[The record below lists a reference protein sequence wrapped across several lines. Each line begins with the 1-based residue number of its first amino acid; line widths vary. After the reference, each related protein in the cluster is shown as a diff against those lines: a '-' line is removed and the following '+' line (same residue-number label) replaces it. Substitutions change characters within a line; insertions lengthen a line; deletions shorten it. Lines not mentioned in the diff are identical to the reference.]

1 MPTTRADFFPSF
13 DGMADDW
20 ELKALERRIESLE
33 RGSER
38 DRERVREEKDQAR
51 EDKRQRSERWGYVSA
66 AAFWTLY
73 VIAMTTY
80 VVLAATGNL
89 HHH

>member
-1 MPTTRADFFPSF
+1 MPTTRAEFFPSL
-13 DGMADDW
+13 DRMVEAW
-20 ELKALERRIESLE
+20 ELKALERLIESLE

-51 EDKRQRSERWGYVSA
+51 EDKRRRSERLSFVSA
-66 AAFWTLY
+66 AVFWTLY

-80 VVLAATGNL
+80 VVLAATDNL
-89 HHH
+89 PHH